1 MKGPLKLDVD
11 ELKRLMADGRVM
23 WLTPGDKL
31 RRVDGNRW
39 AFELVHQWRQAE
51 ADALRET

>member
-31 RRVDGNRW
+31 RRVEGNRW

-51 ADALRET
+51 ADALKT